1 MDFVKNDKKII
12 NGWAFFDWANSAFTL
27 VISTAV
33 FPPYF
38 AEYAPNMVTVFGSE
52 IDSNSLF
59 SYSITFAYL
68 LIAFMTPMLSG
79 IADFSGRRKIFL
91 KLFTIIGSVSCVAL
105 YIFDPESQLF
115 LLLMFYVLGTIGF
128 GGGIVFYNAYLPEIS
143 TEDQYDAVSAKG
155 YAYGYVG
162 SVFLLLIIL
171 LMITFNESLGIEK
184 KEAVK
189 LGFILVG
196 VWWIAFAQITF
207 RRLPED
213 KSSPFSLG
221 LLKKGFDE
229 VKLVGRKIM
238 TELNTVKFLSSY
250 FFFIAGVNVVILL
263 ASIFAKD
270 ELGFESSQLILLIL
284 LLQFLAA
291 IGAYLFAYISD
302 KFGNKESLM
311 IQIFIWIGICIAAYF
326 TNSVASFYI
335 VSVFVGLVFGGIQS
349 LSRSTYSKLI
359 SDDEIP
365 LTSYFSF
372 YDVLTKLAVVLGTFV
387 FGFVNQITGNM
398 RYSVLALSVF
408 FVIGAI
414 ILASVKV
421 AHAKQKT

>member
-1 MDFVKNDKKII
+1 MGIVKNDKKII

-38 AEYAPNMVTVFGSE
+38 AANAPDLVPVFGSN
-52 IDSNSLF
+52 IDSNSVF
-59 SYSITFAYL
+59 SYSITFAYI
-68 LIAFMTPMLSG
+68 LIALMTPMLSG
-79 IADFSGRRKIFL
+79 IADFSGRRKMFL
-91 KLFTIIGSVSCVAL
+91 RFFTLLGSLSCIALFFFEPSTHLFT
-105 YIFDPESQLF
+105 
-115 LLLMFYVLGTIGF
+115 LLLFYVLGTIGF
-128 GGGIVFYNAYLPEIS
+128 GGGIVFYNAYLPEIC

-155 YAYGYVG
+155 YAYGYIG

-171 LMITFNESLGIEK
+171 LMITFNTSLGISEIL
-184 KEAVK
+184 AVK

-196 VWWIAFAQITF
+196 IWWLVFSQITF
-207 RRLPED
+207 KRLPDD
-213 KSSPFSLG
+213 KTTPFKMSF
-221 LLKKGFDE
+221 LKKGFDE
-229 VKLVGRKIM
+229 VKIVGKQ
-238 TELNTVKFLSSY
+238 TLAEPNTVLFLSSY

-291 IGAYLFAYISD
+291 VGAYLFAYISD
-302 KFGNKESLM
+302 KIGNKKSLM
-311 IQIFIWIGICIAAYF
+311 IQIMIWIGICIAAYF
-326 TNSVASFYI
+326 TNSVMSFYI

-359 SDDEIP
+359 TDDMIP

-372 YDVLTKLAVVLGTFV
+372 YDVLTKLAVVLGTFT
-387 FGFVNQITGNM
+387 FGFVNQLTGNM
-398 RYSVLALSVF
+398 RYSVLALTVF
-408 FVIGAI
+408 FILGAI
-414 ILASVKV
+414 FLHRVKIEKV
-421 AHAKQKT
+421 

>member
-91 KLFTIIGSVSCVAL
+91 KLFTIIGSVSCIAL

>member
-1 MDFVKNDKKII
+1 MELKKNDKKVIK
-12 NGWAFFDWANSAFTL
+12 GWAFFDWANSAFTL

-38 AEYAPNMVTVFGSE
+38 AQYAPEKIKIFGSA

-59 SYSITFAYL
+59 SYSISVAYV
-68 LIAFMTPMLSG
+68 LIALMTPMLSG
-79 IADFSGRRKIFL
+79 IADFSGRRKSFL
-91 KLFTIIGSVSCVAL
+91 KFFTILGSLSCIAL
-105 YIFDPESQLF
+105 FFFNPSDQVF
-115 LLLMFYVLGTIGF
+115 LLLLFYVLGTIGF

-155 YAYGYVG
+155 YAYGYIG
-162 SVFLLLIIL
+162 SVILLLVIL
-171 LMITFNESLGIEK
+171 LMITFNDNLGIT
-184 KEAVK
+184 KELAIK

-196 VWWIAFAQITF
+196 LWWFLFSQITF
-207 RRLPED
+207 KALPAD
-213 KSSPFSLG
+213 KSTPFQFNF
-221 LLKKGFDE
+221 LKKGFEE
-229 VKLVGRKIM
+229 VKIVGRKVL

-291 IGAYLFAYISD
+291 IGAYLFAFISD
-302 KFGNKESLM
+302 RIGNKSSLM
-311 IQIFIWIGICIAAYF
+311 IQIIVWIGICIAAYN
-326 TNSVASFYI
+326 THTITSFYVVAI
-335 VSVFVGLVFGGIQS
+335 FVGLVFGGIQS

-359 SDDEIP
+359 KDDEVP

-387 FGFVNQITGNM
+387 FGFVNQITENM
-398 RYSVLALSVF
+398 RYSVLSLTVF
-408 FVIGAI
+408 FIVGAI
-414 ILASVKV
+414 LLATVKV
-421 AHAKQKT
+421 QENQNS